1 MGSGWFVLCGC
12 LVCLCAAFVAARPRS
27 RQRERRPAGARR
39 TIGELR
45 AVVSHYCG
53 AEQARHAFPGRP
65 DAAVAAAPD
74 DRAATQQE
82 LDLAET
88 CLAPVLG
95 PELSRLA
102 VWLLARPGGG
112 SYQGLLP
119 RVDAVHDAV
128 RQSREILDQVVARSQ
143 QGMYFYDR
151 SLRLVTWN
159 QAAVDILELPESIIF
174 VGAPLAE
181 VIRACAQRG
190 LYGPGPVDALATS
203 RVAAVMEATATT
215 RTRSKDAQKIFDMR
229 SVLMPD
235 GGLLILLTD
244 VTQQAVTEEQL
255 EAENETL
262 ERRVRERT
270 EELERLNTAYA
281 KAKAEAEEANISK
294 TRFLAAA
301 SHDLLQ
307 PLNAA
312 RLYATSLKERVR
324 AQSGPD
330 ESLALAL
337 NVEES
342 LEAVEDMLTTLLDI
356 SHLDAG
362 AMKTEVSAFRI
373 DDIFRALHREFEP
386 SAGAK
391 GIALS
396 FVPSSLAVL
405 SDSRLLRRLLQNLVS
420 NAIKYTLEGRV
431 IVGVRRRG
439 QSAFIEVWDTG
450 LGIPK
455 SKQADIFREFERLPS
470 AIMTAPGAGLGLS
483 IVERLSRILDHAVLI
498 RSKPG
503 RGSVFSVVVPRTTE
517 VPVST
522 AMPQAPQTKPRS
534 LEGLVVA
541 AIDNEPAILK
551 GMEAL
556 LRGWGCTILVATDFD
571 AGDSMLSARGLVP
584 DVIIADLHV
593 GTTDGLDAVVAMRAR
608 FGGCQVVL
616 VTADRSPLVRIR
628 AQEADVRLLN
638 KPLKPAALRALL
650 SQWHLVKQAAE

>member
-1 MGSGWFVLCGC
+1 MASGWFVLCGC
-12 LVCLCAAFVAARPRS
+12 LVCLCAVLVAVRPRS
-27 RQRERRPAGARR
+27 PRRERRIAGARR

-45 AVVSHYCG
+45 AVVAHYCG
-53 AEQARHAFPGRP
+53 AEHAGRAFPSAP
-65 DAAVAAAPD
+65 DAAGKAAPD
-74 DRAATQQE
+74 ERTATQQD

-88 CLAPVLG
+88 CLTPVLG
-95 PELSRLA
+95 PALSRLA
-102 VWLLARPGGG
+102 LWLLACPGSG
-112 SYQGLLP
+112 SYQGLLL

-128 RQSREILDQVVARSQ
+128 RQGRDILDQVVARSQ

-159 QAAVDILELPESIIF
+159 QAAVDILELPESIIH

-190 LYGPGPVDALATS
+190 LYGPGPVEDLATS
-203 RVAAVMEATATT
+203 RVATIMETTTTT
-215 RTRSKDAQKIFDMR
+215 RTRSKGVQKIFDMR

-235 GGLLILLTD
+235 GGLMILLTD

-281 KAKAEAEEANISK
+281 TAKAEAEEANISK

-324 AQSGPD
+324 AQGATD

-362 AMKTEVSAFRI
+362 AMRTEISAFRI

-386 SAGAK
+386 SADAK

-396 FVPSSLAVL
+396 FVPSSFPVL

-431 IVGVRRRG
+431 IVGVRRRA
-439 QSAFIEVWDTG
+439 QSAYIEVWDTG

-483 IVERLSRILDHAVLI
+483 IVERLSRVLDHAVLI

-503 RGSVFSVVVPRTTE
+503 RGSVFSVVVPHAAGL
-517 VPVST
+517 PVSDT
-522 AMPQAPQTKPRS
+522 MPQVPQAKPRS

-541 AIDNEPAILK
+541 AIDNEPAILR

-556 LRGWGCTILVATDFD
+556 LRGWGCTIIVATDFD
-571 AGDSMLSARGLVP
+571 TGETMLDARGLVP
-584 DVIIADLHV
+584 DVILADLHV
-593 GTTDGLDAVVAMRAR
+593 GTTDGLDAVAAMRAR

-616 VTADRSPLVRIR
+616 VTADRSPLVRMR
-628 AQEADVRLLN
+628 AQAADVRLLN